1 MWKKGLIFFPNRANS
16 LESHLKFKYPS
27 ILISPFVCLSVYPS
41 VCLFICLSD
50 DLFVFS
56 LVSVSQRK
64 FLHQRMQQLKITPT
78 FTFTFTFTFVGLS
91 LSSLLMTFARNK
103 QLRFH

>member
-1 MWKKGLIFFPNRANS
+1 MWNKRSDFFPKRANS

-27 ILISPFVCLSVYPS
+27 ILISPFACFSGYLFI
-41 VCLFICLSD
+41 CLFICLSD
-50 DLFVFS
+50 YLFVFS

-78 FTFTFTFTFVGLS
+78 FTFTFTFVGLS

>member
-1 MWKKGLIFFPNRANS
+1 MWNKRSDFFPKRANS
-16 LESHLKFKYPS
+16 LESFLKFKYPS
-27 ILISPFVCLSVYPS
+27 ILISPFVCLSAR
-41 VCLFICLSD
+41 LIICLSD
-50 DLFVFS
+50 YLFVFS

-78 FTFTFTFTFVGLS
+78 FTFTFVGLS